1 MAERRMFAK
10 SIIDS
15 DLFLDMPLSTQA
27 LYFHLSMRADD
38 DGFLNN
44 AKKIRSMVGATED
57 DLKLLIA
64 KGFVI
69 TFETG
74 IVVIRHWK
82 VHNYIQKDRYKS
94 TMFKQEKEQ
103 LTIENGIYMLCI
115 QDISMLDTKCIQAV
129 PQMDTQDRKGK
140 VIDRKDKISKETSCM
155 ELESTSSI
163 PIVIQLILND
173 KTFYSIT
180 QKDVDEWQSLYPATN
195 VIQELRK
202 MKGWCDSNPSKRK
215 TKRGIKA
222 FITNWLA
229 REQDKGGV
237 KVYGTNNKNTESTSS
252 ARLW

>member
-44 AKKIRSMVGATED
+44 AKKIRAMVGTTED

-103 LTIENGIYMLCI
+103 LIIENGIYMPCM
-115 QDISMLDTKCIQAV
+115 QDVSMLDTKYIQTV
-129 PQMDTQDRKGK
+129 YEMDTQDRKGK
-140 VIDRKDKISKETSCM
+140 VIDSKDKISKETSCM

-163 PIVIQLILND
+163 PTVIQLILND

-180 QKDVDEWQSLYPATN
+180 QKDIDEWQNLYPATN

-229 REQDKGGV
+229 REQDKGGA
-237 KVYGTNNKNTESTSS
+237 KAYGTNNKNTESTSS